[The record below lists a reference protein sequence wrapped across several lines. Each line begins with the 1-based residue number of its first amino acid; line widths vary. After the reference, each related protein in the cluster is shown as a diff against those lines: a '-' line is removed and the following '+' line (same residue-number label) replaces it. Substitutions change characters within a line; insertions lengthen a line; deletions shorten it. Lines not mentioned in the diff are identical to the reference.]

1 MLPPLQLYVQAVYR
15 IVNVL
20 AEFIYSRERM
30 QVLLVF
36 DFLAVKVY
44 CYQIVFYVIS
54 ATVDLQHMLRQS
66 HHIFYITAL
75 MLDTLLYNNLEPYE
89 QNTQRPVSIIKLRDI
104 GYPRNSDFAAHPVQS
119 YTNTL

>member
-1 MLPPLQLYVQAVYR
+1 MLPPLQLYVQAVCR
-15 IVNVL
+15 IINVL
-20 AEFIYSRERM
+20 AEFIYTRERM

-66 HHIFYITAL
+66 QHIFYITAL
-75 MLDTLLYNNLEPYE
+75 MLDTPLYNNLEPYE

-104 GYPRNSDFAAHPVQS
+104 RYPRHSDFAAHPVHN